1 METSEQRATRRMMSG
16 WLTKQINDL
25 GKPDGIKKRD
35 IRAQVLHA
43 LQEIDVRIA
52 ELNRSLQENF
62 HVAPGRR
69 DLVKFYMKGGNAF
82 ECIRDPRG
90 EAAMRNGGGT
100 SDWDTQVV
108 IDPWAPVPL
117 QRFIYGLLEELVT
130 DTMIRAGVD
139 IARIADTFADETVKH
154 WKAQRDDLER
164 KDYSAY
170 TLEYDD
176 PQSLRQVYD
185 QQRLGLWTNDRR
197 RLSEPDI
204 DHPER
209 MPGILLNDAIRP
221 FVLYRL
227 GYTWHAK
234 LPPPLPFAALSA
246 QPPIRLPA
254 KLPKP
259 LPQMKADIRKPLL
272 MELIDVTLPRRDTI
286 EAVAVWE
293 ELAQKHIAIE
303 KMTVSVKSPD
313 ADIAETE
320 PTGDIAR
327 VKLPL
332 PDIMYHLREIATMLC
347 EIADGSSRHPDKLER
362 RFARFKQIWV
372 PGDKEQI
379 RRILSKMAGVPD
391 IGATPLAHME
401 KVTQYIEKY
410 GGDLK
415 DAILGDEDAAFTQ
428 ARRLMDWIAQ
438 RTAEQNDSFTKN
450 DHVSRAWLEEFDRG
464 RNELREIVDEV
475 AKGVPGVVEGAL
487 EAAYSDDLVLIRFLE
502 ENEYLTPRQIGL
514 SGVFRA
520 AVIRVRTPMQ
530 VDALG
535 TLFLARFGL
544 HFDGPKSAEAEHS
557 VRYRAYGVP
566 RATGITHELTMVA
579 FDEGKATTYLS
590 ITTATSGEAPFR
602 RDAVNPY
609 VNFASLPEI
618 AAQRKIAAA
627 LIEDYL
633 IRNVISRQY
642 EALKTLLP
650 VV

>member
-1 METSEQRATRRMMSG
+1 MSA
-16 WLTKQINDL
+16 WLTKQINDVAT
-25 GKPDGIKKRD
+25 PAGIATPA
-35 IRAQVLHA
+35 IRSQVLEA
-43 LQEIDVRIA
+43 LQEIDARIA
-52 ELNRSLQENF
+52 ELNRSLQEKY
-62 HVAPGRR
+62 HVAPGRE
-69 DLVKFYMKGGNAF
+69 LVKFYMKGGNAF
-82 ECIRDPRG
+82 ECIRDPLG
-90 EAAMRNGGGT
+90 EAAMRNGGGM
-100 SDWDTQVV
+100 SDWDTQIIV
-108 IDPWAPVPL
+108 DPWAPVPL
-117 QRFIYGLLEELVT
+117 QAIIYGLLEELVT
-130 DTMIRAGVD
+130 DTMIQAGVD
-139 IARIADTFADETVKH
+139 IALAAGDFADETVAR
-154 WKAQRDDLER
+154 WTTRRADLNGVN
-164 KDYSAY
+164 YSAY
-170 TLEYDD
+170 ALEYDD
-176 PQSLRQVYD
+176 PQSLRQVFD

-197 RLSEPDI
+197 RVSAPDI

-209 MPGILLNDAIRP
+209 IPGILLNDAIRP
-221 FVLYRL
+221 FILHRL
-227 GYTWHAK
+227 GYTWHAN
-234 LPPPLPFAALSA
+234 LPPPLPLAALSA

-259 LPQMKADIRKPLL
+259 FPQMKADIRKPLL

-303 KMTVSVKSPD
+303 EMTVSVKSPD
-313 ADIAETE
+313 ADIAEAK
-320 PTGDIAR
+320 PTDDIAR

-362 RFARFKQIWV
+362 RFERFKKIWV
-372 PGDKEQI
+372 LGGQEQI
-379 RRILSKMAGVPD
+379 RHILSKMAGVAD
-391 IGATPLAHME
+391 IDANPPAHME
-401 KVTQYIEKY
+401 NVTQCIEKY

-415 DAILGDEDAAFTQ
+415 DAILGDEDAAFTP

-438 RTAEQNDSFTKN
+438 RTAEQDHSFTKN
-450 DHVSRAWLEEFDRG
+450 GLVSLSWLKDFDRG

-475 AKGVPGVVEGAL
+475 AKGVPDVVEGAL

-579 FDEGKATTYLS
+579 FDKGKATTYLS
-590 ITTATSGEAPFR
+590 ITTATPGEAPFR